1 MPCLLHLCTR
11 LQNRQSAMP
20 HVLHQLW
27 QLVGKPVGKAPAHYK
42 PRGPRSPPAGGA
54 TPADQHQHQHQAATQ
69 AAAPH
74 TAYVPPAAAPAAA
87 AGMTS
92 RQSAAAGA
100 AAHGY
105 AEYQQQ
111 EDGGGIGP
119 AAAAAARAA
128 ATATGEVLVRGA
140 MDPSGAM
147 NAVLK
152 EYPTDLVRLAAL
164 VRRALALQKGV
175 QVHMR
180 LMLKTGLLAGQVS
193 TWLPSCCS
201 LTLSAVRC
209 GRPVQRVAQLR
220 CLLCRCS
227 RLLAQGSTQPSL
239 VCSCCACCGLARLHP
254 AASSVSS
261 HQCLRVALPVPSHL
275 LLTSSP
281 SSFFLLLCDL
291 QEVRFQTKSGRVQN
305 HGVLKDGA
313 ILCFCKQCGSAGRE
327 VSASEFEEHSGSKDR
342 RPADGIFLQC
352 EFAQL
357 AVGVGCACGLCLWA
371 VPVGC
376 ACGLCSAV
384 LC

>member
-1 MPCLLHLCTR
+1 MPVAVVLQWYCDGAAAVVLHCWPSSCWPPTKLNVQFAWAARAAPVVVLLLPSSLVMPCLLHLCPR

-54 TPADQHQHQHQAATQ
+54 TLADQHQHQHQAATQ

-74 TAYVPPAAAPAAA
+74 VAYGPPAAVPAAA

-193 TWLPSCCS
+193 SWLPSCCF
-201 LTLSAVRC
+201 LPLCAV
-209 GRPVQRVAQLR
+209 PVRQAGAA
-220 CLLCRCS
+220 CRTIVLPAVWCS
-227 RLLAQGSTQPSL
+227 RLLAQGRL
-239 VCSCCACCGLARLHP
+239 RCSWCAGVVHAVLWRLHP
-254 AASSVSS
+254 ASCILSFISPMPQGCPY
-261 HQCLRVALPVPSHL
+261 QCLLT
-275 LLTSSP
+275 TSSP
-281 SSFFLLLCDL
+281 PSFFLLSSI
-291 QEVRFQTKSGRVQN
+291 V
-305 HGVLKDGA
+305 
-313 ILCFCKQCGSAGRE
+313 
-327 VSASEFEEHSGSKDR
+327 
-342 RPADGIFLQC
+342 
-352 EFAQL
+352 
-357 AVGVGCACGLCLWA
+357 
-371 VPVGC
+371 
-376 ACGLCSAV
+376 
-384 LC
+384 